1 MTVTRMRLIT
11 SKPRPRP
18 KVGDVKIVKGVRYV
32 RVVRPALGAGG
43 RVIGHQVSNG
53 RTLFN
58 WVRAP
63 NE

>member
-1 MTVTRMRLIT
+1 MSVTRLRVST

-32 RVVRPALGAGG
+32 RVLRRALGPFG
-43 RVIGHQVSNG
+43 RVMGYQVRNG
-53 RTLFN
+53 RPLFD

-63 NE
+63 E

>member
-1 MTVTRMRLIT
+1 MTVTRIRLIT

-32 RVVRPALGAGG
+32 RVLRPALGPHG

-53 RTLFN
+53 RPLFY

-63 NE
+63 ND

>member
-1 MTVTRMRLIT
+1 MSTTRIRLIT

-32 RVVRPALGAGG
+32 RVLRPALGPYG
-43 RVIGHQVSNG
+43 RVIGYQVSNG
-53 RTLFN
+53 RPLFD

-63 NE
+63 E

>member
-18 KVGDVKIVKGVRYV
+18 MVGDVKIVKGVRYV
-32 RVVRPALGAGG
+32 RVLRRALGPFG
-43 RVIGHQVSNG
+43 RVIGYQVRNG
-53 RTLFN
+53 RPLFD

-63 NE
+63 E